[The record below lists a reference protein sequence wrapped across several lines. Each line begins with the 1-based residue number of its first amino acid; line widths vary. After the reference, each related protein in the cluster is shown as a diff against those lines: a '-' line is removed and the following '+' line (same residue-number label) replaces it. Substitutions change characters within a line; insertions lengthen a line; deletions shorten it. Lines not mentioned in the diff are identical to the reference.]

1 MATFDLTSE
10 QQRHVFEFIQTHPI
24 PSELKVTPVK
34 LQAAFNMAVALAR
47 AVEMQPGFTEA
58 GIGPGAALGFVT
70 PTQVG
75 FTVGQLNIAS
85 GLLTALQPVT
95 VKPPSMLKTEMMTF
109 LTLVETIEHEAE
121 VELPTLAEVFGIT
134 SVTVTTVPT
143 DKEVEALTPASLR
156 HVPSNFDPTIQ
167 G

>member
-85 GLLTALQPVT
+85 GFRALRMRRAFACDRRAWRISRVYPRR
-95 VKPPSMLKTEMMTF
+95 L
-109 LTLVETIEHEAE
+109 
-121 VELPTLAEVFGIT
+121 FG
-134 SVTVTTVPT
+134 
-143 DKEVEALTPASLR
+143 L
-156 HVPSNFDPTIQ
+156 
-167 G
+167 